1 MLHIIFLI
9 LKIIGIVLAVL
20 VGIILLL
27 LLITLLVPIRY
38 QLLGKKEGNSLF
50 LDTRATWLLRLVIV
64 SLSYIDEKLW
74 IRLRVLG
81 HVFYDNQASVEDA
94 VHESDNAS
102 GRSYN
107 KNEKE
112 FVRYD
117 NENDGEV
124 FKNKDNNGVNTKQDD
139 DKDKVIVLKE
149 KVSDDETLVK
159 MDEQKDN
166 DLLVKTEEQKGN
178 DLLIKMEEQKNNDL
192 LIKMD
197 EQKDNE
203 ALGELNKDYKGAEK
217 TTDYEIDKNIWN
229 EDDIRKHSTINN
241 EIPDEADKEK
251 RKKRFSFKKILIK
264 IKAFYHK
271 VIMFYR
277 QMREKFR
284 KIKEIIIELL
294 HKKDR
299 ILEFLREEHNKS
311 GIKKIFISIRRV
323 LKHIAPKKIQGVV
336 HFGTGD
342 PCSTGQALGAI
353 ATCYGFYGDKISIIP
368 NFEDEVLD
376 GELFLKGRIRLVTLL
391 IIAIKLVLDDNF
403 KRLIKNA
410 KQLKEEL

>member
-38 QLLGKKEGNSLF
+38 QLLGKKEGDSLF

-94 VHESDNAS
+94 VYENERAHDRSDRKS
-102 GRSYN
+102 D
-107 KNEKE
+107 KD
-112 FVRYD
+112 FDRYD
-117 NENDGEV
+117 NDSEV
-124 FKNKDNNGVNTKQDD
+124 FKNKVNNGGNTKNDD
-139 DKDKVIVLKE
+139 DKDKGIVLKE
-149 KVSDDETLVK
+149 KVSDDETFVRTDEQKDDETLVK
-159 MDEQKDN
+159 MDEQKENEVLIKVD
-166 DLLVKTEEQKGN
+166 EQK
-178 DLLIKMEEQKNNDL
+178 DDEV

-197 EQKDNE
+197 EQKDCE
-203 ALGELNKDYKGAEK
+203 ALKEFDEDYKGAEK
-217 TTDYEIDKNIWN
+217 TTDYEKDKNIWN
-229 EDDIRKHSTINN
+229 EDDLLDHSMING
-241 EIPDEADKEK
+241 EIPDETDKEK
-251 RKKRFSFKKILIK
+251 RRKRFSFKKILFK
-264 IKAFYHK
+264 IKALYHK
-271 VIMFYR
+271 VGIFF
-277 QMREKFR
+277 QQLREKFR

-294 HKKDR
+294 RKKDR

-311 GIKKIFISIRRV
+311 GIKKIFVSIRRV

-342 PCSTGQALGAI
+342 PCSTGQTLGAI
-353 ATCYGFYGDKISIIP
+353 AACYGFYGDKISIIP
-368 NFEDEVLD
+368 NFEEEVLD

-391 IIAIKLVLDDNF
+391 IIAIKLILDDNF